1 MQYVYIKDF
10 TIKAPERFQYNLN
23 LFYPFTTYVLYKYW
37 CTLPEDDLQERVETC
52 RSSSVLI
59 VRVLYFNIMHLL
71 VFSWILCRVWFGVIR
86 VVTVRR
92 DTV

>member
-37 CTLPEDDLQERVETC
+37 CTLPEDDPQRAETC
-52 RSSSVLI
+52 RSSSALSVKNLYYNTMCF
-59 VRVLYFNIMHLL
+59 VR
-71 VFSWILCRVWFGVIR
+71 
-86 VVTVRR
+86 
-92 DTV
+92 